1 MIKRL
6 FQFEEEL
13 YGKVSPMKI
22 ELLEIEPISINLIKK
37 APNWHFN
44 GNTLTSRNIREGF
57 NYLEHRQRLTFHC
70 LG

>member
-13 YGKVSPMKI
+13 YGKVSVIKI
-22 ELLEIEPISINLIKK
+22 ELLEIEPISNNLIKK
-37 APNWHFN
+37 APNWHIK
-44 GNTLTSRNIREGF
+44 GKTLTSRNIREGF
-57 NYLEHRQRLTFHC
+57 NYLENRQQLTFHC